1 MKSTRMLEKDAASLW
16 DQDKLPAFAIFK
28 AEQEKKKKKITQT
41 HFQTDAP
48 SKQQATARSIGGCH
62 RVLRTKGRGS
72 LFFFPYG
79 TTASGL
85 CKKSSSF
92 LLLSLTRA
100 RTGAVYIA
108 NSRGRGRGRRKVNR
122 SPKSKVSWWKK
133 GFKQCW
139 LLYCNK
145 RLSCFDSDFPLAHCY
160 IPIWGGYALQPLCC
174 EHLSEQLQLP

>member
-1 MKSTRMLEKDAASLW
+1 MLTGVIHRLCISGSSQGKQVRGPTFLDEKHTHAGEGCSFSLRPRQAASICHF
-16 DQDKLPAFAIFK
+16 QGRTG
-28 AEQEKKKKKITQT
+28 KKKKKITQT

-133 GFKQCW
+133 GFKQC
-139 LLYCNK
+139 
-145 RLSCFDSDFPLAHCY
+145 
-160 IPIWGGYALQPLCC
+160 
-174 EHLSEQLQLP
+174 

>member
-1 MKSTRMLEKDAASLW
+1 MHPAS
-16 DQDKLPAFAIFK
+16 
-28 AEQEKKKKKITQT
+28 
-41 HFQTDAP
+41 
-48 SKQQATARSIGGCH
+48 SKQQLGQSEDVTGCSEQ
-62 RVLRTKGRGS
+62 KEEAAFS
-72 LFFFPYG
+72 FFPYG

-133 GFKQCW
+133 RFKQC
-139 LLYCNK
+139 
-145 RLSCFDSDFPLAHCY
+145 
-160 IPIWGGYALQPLCC
+160 
-174 EHLSEQLQLP
+174 

>member
-1 MKSTRMLEKDAASLW
+1 MQLLFETKTSCQR
-16 DQDKLPAFAIFK
+16 LPFSR
-28 AEQEKKKKKITQT
+28 QNRKKKIKKFTQT

-72 LFFFPYG
+72 LFFPSS

-133 GFKQCW
+133 RFKQCW

>member
-1 MKSTRMLEKDAASLW
+1 M
-16 DQDKLPAFAIFK
+16 
-28 AEQEKKKKKITQT
+28 
-41 HFQTDAP
+41 
-48 SKQQATARSIGGCH
+48 
-62 RVLRTKGRGS
+62 LRTKGRGS

-133 GFKQCW
+133 GFKQC
-139 LLYCNK
+139 
-145 RLSCFDSDFPLAHCY
+145 
-160 IPIWGGYALQPLCC
+160 
-174 EHLSEQLQLP
+174 

>member
-1 MKSTRMLEKDAASLW
+1 MQLLFETKTSC
-16 DQDKLPAFAIFK
+16 QHLPFSR
-28 AEQEKKKKKITQT
+28 QNRKKKKKITQT